1 MALCPVGIPGEL
13 CIGGD
18 GVARGYRNNADL
30 THTKLIP
37 NSFNSQ
43 GGSLLYR
50 TGDLVKYLP
59 DGSIEFIGRIDEQI
73 KIRGYRI
80 ELGEIESVLLQSG
93 LVNGAAVL
101 AREDKSG
108 SKQLVGYV
116 VTEGYFDRDT
126 IIDYL
131 KNKLPEYMV
140 PMVWVELER
149 FPLLSNGKIDRK
161 VLPDSDAVTGSG
173 DTYMEPRNGIEIKL
187 VEIWQKLLEVERIGI
202 RDNFFELGGHSLL
215 AIQLISA
222 IRRQLAVEVSIGDI
236 FDYPTIES
244 LAEKKDLSE
253 FELIDI

>member
-1 MALCPVGIPGEL
+1 
-13 CIGGD
+13 
-18 GVARGYRNNADL
+18 
-30 THTKLIP
+30 
-37 NSFNSQ
+37 
-43 GGSLLYR
+43 
-50 TGDLVKYLP
+50 
-59 DGSIEFIGRIDEQI
+59 
-73 KIRGYRI
+73 
-80 ELGEIESVLLQSG
+80 VLLQSG

-140 PMVWVELER
+140 PMVWVELES

-161 VLPDSDAVTGSG
+161 ALPDPDD
-173 DTYMEPRNGIEIKL
+173 DTQGTEDKYLEPRNELEVNL
-187 VEIWQKLLEVERIGI
+187 VEIWQKLLEVERVGI

-222 IRRQLAVEVSIGDI
+222 IRRRLEVEVSIGDI

-244 LAEKKDLSE
+244 LAVKKGINE
-253 FELIDI
+253 FEFLNI